1 MNTFVCFGDSIT
13 ADEIFW
19 NGDFRLT
26 PRLQNV
32 FPDWKVVNAGVPGDN
47 TFDALKR
54 IEEDVLLYKPT
65 FVTVFFGAND
75 AAFHKQVSQQQ
86 YKENLIEIVK
96 RISPE
101 KVLLISPAPVDE
113 ERQHARTNE
122 VLSQYAKVVE
132 EVAKQTGSHFL
143 DLHSHMI
150 RELDYKKFVENE
162 ECDGLHFSAAGYEY
176 VSELI
181 GSKVKEVLSNN
192 TVV

>member
-1 MNTFVCFGDSIT
+1 MNTLVCFGDSIT
-13 ADEIFW
+13 DGETFW
-19 NGDFRLT
+19 NGESRLT
-26 PRLQNV
+26 PRLQSL
-32 FPDWKVVNAGVPGDN
+32 FPNWKVVNAGVSGDN

-54 IEEDVLLYKPT
+54 IEEDVLFYEPT

-75 AAFHKQVSQQQ
+75 AAFHKQVSLQE

-122 VLSQYAKVVE
+122 VLLQYAKVVE
-132 EVAKQTGSHFL
+132 EVTKQTGSHFL

-150 RELDYKKFVENE
+150 GELNYKKFVENE
-162 ECDGLHFSAAGYEY
+162 ERDGLHFSAVGYEY
-176 VSELI
+176 LSELI
-181 GSKVKEVLSNN
+181 GRKLKEIFK
-192 TVV
+192 